1 MYISVWQIWLY
12 VISVCYM
19 TYYYDL
25 YNVYLWHMSFCF
37 SKRLYDIYTDTN
49 ISCIYIYTVYI
60 SIGYIISIFIHSKLH
75 VWCIFVIDLYDY
87 NMLMIRFL
95 ETSNHCFSPTSIHHT
110 WLPASRPA
118 TSLDCEKDMVTAW
131 QKWQQSNRR
140 SFLVMIPLR
149 CKILRPWFQWYRFK
163 EPKELPGKMFWGMS
177 LWIPWVHVF
186 TSVARLSS
194 KGI

>member
-1 MYISVWQIWLY
+1 MYI
-12 VISVCYM
+12 
-19 TYYYDL
+19 
-25 YNVYLWHMSFCF
+25 
-37 SKRLYDIYTDTN
+37 YDILYTIVWYLKTQTQ
-49 ISCIYIYTVYI
+49 IYIIYTYLSDI
-60 SIGYIISIFIHSKLH
+60 SIHSKLH
-75 VWCIFVIDLYDY
+75 IWCICVIDLYDY
-87 NMLMIRFL
+87 MLMIRFL

-131 QKWQQSNRR
+131 QKWQQSNRP

-177 LWIPWVHVF
+177 PREFLGYTCSHQWLDYLLKESN
-186 TSVARLSS
+186 TKSD
-194 KGI
+194 